1 MKIKIEFTK
10 KEKGAIADTFDCSL
24 ENDHVKGSKG
34 KFGTAIYDPD
44 GEIMINLKTDFI
56 LSAIKLIKSFILPY
70 LAFVK
75 EWCNIEE
82 IDSRQIK
89 TYKDLKE
96 LNIPIEILNNG
107 CFYYKDGA
115 TGKEE
120 WHDENNNL
128 IIGKNPDGSY
138 YKEE

>member
-10 KEKGAIADTFDCSL
+10 EEKGAIADTFDCSL

-44 GEIMINLKTDFI
+44 GEISINLKADFI
-56 LSAIKLIKSFILPY
+56 LSAIKLIKSFISPY

-75 EWCNIEE
+75 EWCNIED
-82 IDSRQIK
+82 IDSNQIK

-107 CFYYKDGA
+107 FYYKDSEGF
-115 TGKEE
+115 EE
-120 WHDENNNL
+120 WYDEN
-128 IIGKNPDGSY
+128 GKVI
-138 YKEE
+138 KKTRVFL